1 MAISGMC
8 CNQNFQIHCSLKCG
22 ILMQVVANHAMQA
35 YTLRLEK
42 HCSLHS
48 YYIIIIVAQNSDHAG
63 VDPGMGEGECQ
74 GRLDLDSLPKFYCMR
89 VSYTV

>member
-1 MAISGMC
+1 
-8 CNQNFQIHCSLKCG
+8 
-22 ILMQVVANHAMQA
+22 MQVVANHAMQA

-63 VDPGMGEGECQ
+63 VDPGMGEGRCQ
-74 GRLDLDSLPKFYCMR
+74 EGLTSKVLLHACELYCIVALYHV
-89 VSYTV
+89 VSCTGICHVNPIW